1 MTRYDLI
8 DLIENAIDN
17 VHDLDVTHRDYAE
30 AAADAVL
37 AALPGMQVWRDIAS
51 APRDGTWFWVPDDS
65 NAISVRWHEGFAAFV
80 SSWREMTFSKR
91 YGGGTREHSPVIQEP
106 KFWMPLLPAPKGD
119 SYE

>member
-51 APRDGTWFWVPDDS
+51 APRDGGGILLYAPSDQPDVCVCWWSWEIESGGWLFGDQLHD
-65 NAISVRWHEGFAAFV
+65 VFEGP
-80 SSWREMTFSKR
+80 T
-91 YGGGTREHSPVIQEP
+91 H
-106 KFWMPLLPAPKGD
+106 WMPLPPAPKGD